1 MNSIRIKIFQN
12 SYWGNMIKLIKKDLL
27 LPFRSIGF
35 LISYVLNNF
44 LMLIIFSM
52 ATESASIEVI
62 NGIFWAVLFL
72 NSILFCL
79 KLMEDEFLEESFY
92 VLLTYYPI
100 EEIVL
105 SKLIVSSLYLLAIG
119 FTNLLFLLFLFAN
132 FHPNIYILMFLFLSS
147 ISISSIAIVLSLML
161 FKVGSKNILIYLLYL
176 PLSIPIFLSATN
188 GTIDFKLDWFFLSL
202 ICSFL
207 YTSILL
213 FYSEKAIL

>member
-1 MNSIRIKIFQN
+1 ML
-12 SYWGNMIKLIKKDLL
+12 KLIKKDLI

-52 ATESASIEVI
+52 AIETSSKEII
-62 NGIFWAVLFL
+62 NGIFWAVLFF
-72 NSILFCL
+72 NSVLFCL
-79 KLMEDEFLEESFY
+79 RLMEEEFIEESFY

-105 SKLIVSSLYLLAIG
+105 SKLIVSSLYLFFIG
-119 FTNLLFLLFLFAN
+119 FLNLLFLLYLFSN
-132 FHPNIYILMFLFLSS
+132 FHLNIYIIMFLFLSS
-147 ISISSIAIVLSLML
+147 ISISSIAILLSLML

-176 PLSIPIFLSATN
+176 PLSIPIFLSAIN
-188 GTIDFKLDWFFLSL
+188 GTIDFKLDWLFLSL

-213 FYSEKAIL
+213 FYSEKAIS